1 MAGGRVLLEAEPP
14 RCPSQGC
21 GVRVSASR
29 PVPANC
35 SARIATPQSNAR
47 QASKPCWCKTG
58 CVPCRLATWCICG
71 LTDAPIR
78 PQAQLPFPRGVH
90 RGHPRRSRGKRL
102 VVPDIW
108 KSHLTFGDRLVTAQ
122 RLYRFGTCDLSE
134 IVGRRY
140 LGTLGWSP
148 NMRALLA
155 IVIFVGGAF
164 ALNSP
169 ADAARKI
176 KGAKAYYYA
185 VQPLGFWRAG
195 SACARRACA
204 YDPTGEF
211 ASYPGWARKAF
222 SEGRR

>member
-1 MAGGRVLLEAEPP
+1 
-14 RCPSQGC
+14 
-21 GVRVSASR
+21 
-29 PVPANC
+29 
-35 SARIATPQSNAR
+35 
-47 QASKPCWCKTG
+47 
-58 CVPCRLATWCICG
+58 
-71 LTDAPIR
+71 
-78 PQAQLPFPRGVH
+78 
-90 RGHPRRSRGKRL
+90 
-102 VVPDIW
+102 
-108 KSHLTFGDRLVTAQ
+108 
-122 RLYRFGTCDLSE
+122 
-134 IVGRRY
+134 
-140 LGTLGWSP
+140 
-148 NMRALLA
+148 MRALLA